1 MREGS
6 REKMLLIASLY
17 VSQAIPLGFF
27 VVALPA
33 ILRQRGTSLET
44 VSLFSALALPW
55 LIKFLWA
62 PLVDR
67 YGSPHGHY
75 RSWILPLQL
84 LSVIAVASLAWAN
97 PERNLAML
105 AIVGGVFMLCA
116 ATQDIATD
124 GLAVR
129 VLREDERGIGNG
141 IQVGGYYLGQILG
154 GGIVLILF
162 DRFGW
167 VGAMIGM
174 AIFLSIPLL
183 PAFRFDEPA
192 ASVAHRAG
200 KVRFSAIGAFFRRP
214 GAFGWVVLLLLYRS
228 GDAMAMTMLNPML
241 VDLGLSL
248 KVIGVMTGV
257 AFSIGALAG
266 SLTGGW
272 LTGVLGRRVSLSLFA
287 CLHAVALSGY
297 LLPANGLVR
306 IGWIYGLVLF
316 VAVAGGL
323 ATAALYTCM
332 MDRSDPTTAA
342 TDFTLQQS
350 LCAVGPVIG
359 AVLSGSLAAKFGYST
374 LFAAFVGLS
383 LLAAGLAARQTGA
396 VRVALTESP
405 QESTS
410 NS

>member
-1 MREGS
+1 MQRS
-6 REKMLLIASLY
+6 SAQKMTLIASLY

-62 PLVDR
+62 PLVDGR
-67 YGSPHGHY
+67 GSARGHY

-84 LSVIAVASLAWAN
+84 FSVLAVASLAWAE
-97 PERNLAML
+97 PDGNLTML
-105 AIVGGVFMLCA
+105 AVVGGLFMLCA

-129 VLREDERGIGNG
+129 VLREEERGVGNG

-154 GGIVLILF
+154 GGVVLILF

-167 VGAMIGM
+167 VGAMLGM
-174 AIFLSIPLL
+174 ALFLCIPLW
-183 PAFRFDEPA
+183 PAWRFDEVA
-192 ASVAHRAG
+192 ASVPVKSEG
-200 KVRFSAIGAFFRRP
+200 VRFGSIVSFFTRP
-214 GAFGWVVLLLLYRS
+214 GALGWIVLLLVYRS

-257 AFSIGALAG
+257 AFSVGALVG

-272 LTGVLGRRVSLSLFA
+272 LTGRLGRRVSLTLFA

-297 LLPANGLVR
+297 LLPANGLVS
-306 IGWIYGLVLF
+306 IGWIYALVLT

-332 MDRSDPTTAA
+332 MDRSDPETAA

-350 LCAVGPVIG
+350 LCAIGPVVG
-359 AVLSGSLAAKFGYST
+359 AVLSGSLAAKFGYSA
-374 LFAAFVGLS
+374 LFAACVGVS
-383 LLAAGLAARQTGA
+383 LLAAALAANQ
-396 VRVALTESP
+396 VAIPEAAANRPQRESSP
-405 QESTS
+405 
-410 NS
+410 NA